1 MSYFGEVYTRF
12 YSCIVGVDS
21 WMVYGV
27 LFFIL
32 GAIALIIQDS
42 NNKYKKRIL
51 YFYICSL
58 SITFVLRIL
67 LWIFLP
73 SPELLGLAK

>member
-12 YSCIVGVDS
+12 YSCIVGFES
-21 WMVYGV
+21 WALYVI

-32 GAIALIIQDS
+32 GAITLATQESD
-42 NNKYKKRIL
+42 NKYKKRIL
-51 YFYICSL
+51 YCYICSL
-58 SITFVLRIL
+58 STTFVLRIL

-73 SPELLGLAK
+73 SPELLRLVE